1 MKYIKG
7 LFGILMVLSLC
18 VFTSCEQD
26 NEGAI
31 HNADNQGL
39 SFTFN
44 AFEMSAPANNP
55 VISVPVY
62 RALAGEAFS
71 SNITVSATDGDGNAV
86 TSISAPSSVSFA
98 AGENKAAIDI
108 NLGEELGVGEVI
120 DITIALNEADASV
133 GGVSETV
140 VSAYKEYV
148 FESLGMGTFQDNW
161 TFAGFTYNVEIQ
173 KADGFNR
180 YRVIDPYKEGLTNDD
195 GAWEDWIAMGTRCP
209 YIEFWE
215 VTDGLILFNNF
226 ALGINYEA
234 AASQPIR
241 AYHALEFSGT
251 NPAFSKKIDA
261 KTYQLAPYYYVNSL
275 GGGWNNTEYDGIIV
289 ITLP

>member
-1 MKYIKG
+1 MKYIKS
-7 LFGILMVLSLC
+7 LFSILMVLSLC
-18 VFTSCEQD
+18 VFTSCDQE

-31 HNADNQGL
+31 YDANNQGL

-44 AFEMSAPANNP
+44 SFELSAPANNP
-55 VISVPVY
+55 VISIPVY
-62 RALAGEAFS
+62 RAVTNDAFTS
-71 SNITVSATDGDGNAV
+71 SITVTTDAQGV
-86 TSISAPSSVSFA
+86 SAPSSISFA
-98 AGENKAAIDI
+98 AGEKETTIEI
-108 NLGEELGVGEVI
+108 NLGDQLGVGEII
-120 DITIALNEADASV
+120 DITIKLNEADASI

-161 TFAGFTYNVEIQ
+161 ALGGTYSVEIQ
-173 KADGFNR
+173 KAQGFDR

-195 GAWEDWIAMGTRCP
+195 GEWTNWIAMGTRCP

-215 VTDGLILFNNF
+215 IGDGLILFNNF

-241 AYHALEFSGT
+241 AYHASSFSGLSGE
-251 NPAFSKKIDA
+251 FSKKVDA
-261 KTYQLAPYYYVNSL
+261 KTYQLAPYYYINGL
-275 GGGWNNTEYDGIIV
+275 GGWNNTTSDGVIV

>member
-108 NLGEELGVGEVI
+108 NLGEELGVGEII
-120 DITIALNEADASV
+120 DITITLNDADASC

-148 FESLGMGTFQDNW
+148 FESLGMGKFQDNW
-161 TFAGFTYNVEIQ
+161 ALGGTYSVEIQ
-173 KADGFNR
+173 KAQGFDR
-180 YRVIDPYKEGLTNDD
+180 YRVMDPYKEGLTNDD
-195 GAWEDWIAMGTRCP
+195 GDWQNWISMGTRCP

-215 VTDGLILFNNF
+215 TGEGDLVRFNNF
-226 ALGINYEA
+226 ALGINYEG

-241 AYHALEFSGT
+241 AYHASSFSGT
-251 NPAFSKKIDA
+251 VPTFSKKLDA
-261 KTYQLAPYYYVNSL
+261 KTYQLAPYYYINGL
-275 GGGWNNTEYDGIIV
+275 GGWNYTEYDGV
-289 ITLP
+289 ILIALP

>member
-1 MKYIKG
+1 MKYIKS
-7 LFGILMVLSLC
+7 LFCILVVLSLC

-31 HNADNQGL
+31 YDANNQGL

-44 AFEMSAPANNP
+44 TFELSAPANNP

-62 RALAGEAFS
+62 RAVADEVLTS
-71 SNITVSATDGDGNAV
+71 SITVSTDAPGV
-86 TSISAPSSVSFA
+86 TAPSSITFA
-98 AGENKAAIDI
+98 AGEQETTIDI
-108 NLGEELGVGEVI
+108 NLGETLGVGEVV
-120 DITIALNEADASV
+120 DITITLNETDASV
-133 GGVSETV
+133 GGVAETV

-148 FESLGMGTFQDNW
+148 FVSLGMGTFQDNW
-161 TFAGFTYNVEIQ
+161 ALGGTYSVEIQ
-173 KADGFNR
+173 KADGFDR

-195 GAWEDWIAMGTRCP
+195 GAWENWIAMGTRCP

-215 VTDGLILFNNF
+215 TGEGDLVMFNTF

-234 AASQPIR
+234 AASQPIK
-241 AYHALEFSGT
+241 AYHSAVLGGGVPDFC
-251 NPAFSKKIDA
+251 KKIDA
-261 KTYQLAPYYYVNSL
+261 KTYQLAPYYYISGL
-275 GGGWNNTEYDGIIV
+275 GGWDNTGYDGVIV

>member
-1 MKYIKG
+1 MKYIKS
-7 LFGILMVLSLC
+7 LFSILMVLSLC
-18 VFTSCEQD
+18 VFTSCDQE

-31 HNADNQGL
+31 YDANNQGL

-44 AFEMSAPANNP
+44 SFELSAPANNP
-55 VISVPVY
+55 VISIPVY
-62 RALAGEAFS
+62 RAVTNDAFTS
-71 SNITVSATDGDGNAV
+71 SITVTTDAQGV
-86 TSISAPSSVSFA
+86 SAPSSISFA
-98 AGENKAAIDI
+98 AGEKETTIEI
-108 NLGEELGVGEVI
+108 NLGDQLGVGEII
-120 DITIALNEADASV
+120 DITVKLNEADASI

-161 TFAGFTYNVEIQ
+161 ALGGTYSVEIQ
-173 KADGFNR
+173 KAQGFDR

-195 GAWEDWIAMGTRCP
+195 GEWTNWIAMGTRCP

-215 VTDGLILFNNF
+215 IGDGLILFNNF

-241 AYHALEFSGT
+241 AYHASSFSGLSGE
-251 NPAFSKKIDA
+251 FSKKVDA
-261 KTYQLAPYYYVNSL
+261 KTYQLAPYYYINGL
-275 GGGWNNTEYDGIIV
+275 GGWNNTTSDGVIV

>member
-1 MKYIKG
+1 MKYIKS
-7 LFGILMVLSLC
+7 LFSMLMILSLC

-31 HNADNQGL
+31 YNANNQGV

-44 AFEMSAPANNP
+44 AFELSAPANNP
-55 VISVPVY
+55 IVSVPVY
-62 RALAGEAFS
+62 RAVAGDALTS
-71 SNITVSATDGDGNAV
+71 SITVTTEAPGV
-86 TSISAPSSVSFA
+86 TAPSSISFA
-98 AGENKAAIDI
+98 AGESQTTIDI
-108 NLGEELGVGEVI
+108 NLGDQLGVGEIVE
-120 DITIALNEADASV
+120 ITVKLNDADAGV
-133 GGVSETV
+133 GGIAEAT

-161 TFAGFTYNVEIQ
+161 ALGGTYSVEIQ
-173 KADGFNR
+173 KAQGFDR

-195 GAWEDWIAMGTRCP
+195 GDWQNWISMGTRCP

-215 VTDGLILFNNF
+215 TGEGDLVMFNNF
-226 ALGINYEA
+226 ALGINYEG

-241 AYHALEFSGT
+241 AWHSSQLGGGV
-251 NPAFSKKIDA
+251 PDLCKKLDA
-261 KTYQLAPYYYVNSL
+261 KTYQLAPYYYINGL
-275 GGGWNNTEYDGIIV
+275 GGWNYTEYNGVIV

>member
-1 MKYIKG
+1 MKYIKS
-7 LFGILMVLSLC
+7 LFSMLMVLSLC
-18 VFTSCEQD
+18 VFTSCEQE
-26 NEGAI
+26 NEGVI
-31 HNADNQGL
+31 YNAENQGL

-44 AFEMSAPANNP
+44 SFEFSAPASNP

-62 RALAGEAFS
+62 RAVANEAYTS
-71 SNITVSATDGDGNAV
+71 PITVITAAPGV
-86 TSISAPSSVSFA
+86 TAPANVSFA
-98 AGENKAAIDI
+98 AGEHETTIDI
-108 NLGEELGVGEVI
+108 NLGDQLGVGVI
-120 DITIALNEADASV
+120 ASISIKLNDADTSAGAV
-133 GGVSETV
+133 AQAT

-161 TFAGFTYNVEIQ
+161 ALGGTYSVEIQ
-173 KADGFNR
+173 KAQGFDR

-195 GAWEDWIAMGTRCP
+195 GAWENWISMGTRCP

-215 VTDGLILFNNF
+215 TGEGDLVLFSNF

-241 AYHALEFSGT
+241 AYHASSFSGT
-251 NPAFSKKIDA
+251 DASFSKKVDA
-261 KTYQLAPYYYVNSL
+261 KTYQLAPYYYIDGL
-275 GGGWNNTEYDGIIV
+275 GGWDNTAYDGVIV